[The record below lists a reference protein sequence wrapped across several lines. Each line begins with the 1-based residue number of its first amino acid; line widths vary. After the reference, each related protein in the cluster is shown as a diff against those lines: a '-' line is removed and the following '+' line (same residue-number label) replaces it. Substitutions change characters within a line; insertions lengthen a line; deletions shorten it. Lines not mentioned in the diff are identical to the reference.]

1 MRKDE
6 NVTRTKIKAFLASNG
21 TTLTDVVK
29 VMNER
34 HPDEPTTQQNI
45 TNKLARET
53 IKFKEV
59 VEIADILG
67 YDIAFKKRH
76 GINCTH
82 DDPYPHHVPQCL
94 YERIRTQQKTLQGFH
109 TLQGFLFNPYSV
121 FTSGIPYIT
130 NHCVFALHPV

>member
-6 NVTRTKIKAFLASNG
+6 NITRAKIKAFLASNG

-34 HPDEPTTQQNI
+34 HPDEPTTQQNL

-67 YDIAFKKRH
+67 YDIAFKKRN
-76 GINCTH
+76 GKDT
-82 DDPYPHHVPQCL
+82 
-94 YERIRTQQKTLQGFH
+94 E
-109 TLQGFLFNPYSV
+109 
-121 FTSGIPYIT
+121 
-130 NHCVFALHPV
+130 